1 MEPEYPWS
9 TRLAAG
15 AAAALVPPLL
25 ESWFSTCRVRLL
37 NPERER
43 ELFEYGQVA
52 AFLHKNFLFV
62 AWHYRRRGG
71 AVMVSRSRDGE
82 MVTRVCRRLGTLVV
96 RGSSSR
102 GGATALLELI
112 ELGRRGR
119 TTSMIV
125 DGPRGPAGVAKPGVV
140 VAARA
145 IGKPILPVGI
155 VAEDAVELKNWD
167 RTALPRPYSRIAIK
181 YGDPI
186 HVPAAASGEE
196 YERIRRTLDESF
208 VHLQVELRVWLARTR

>member
-1 MEPEYPWS
+1 
-9 TRLAAG
+9 
-15 AAAALVPPLL
+15 
-25 ESWFSTCRVRLL
+25 
-37 NPERER
+37 
-43 ELFEYGQVA
+43 
-52 AFLHKNFLFV
+52 
-62 AWHYRRRGG
+62 
-71 AVMVSRSRDGE
+71 
-82 MVTRVCRRLGTLVV
+82 
-96 RGSSSR
+96 
-102 GGATALLELI
+102 
-112 ELGRRGR
+112 
-119 TTSMIV
+119 MIV